1 LGRHLRLGVEVPD
14 PDLNFLLVPLG
25 YVLGS
30 LPFGY
35 WLPRIFAGVDIR
47 TLGSGNTGATNVW
60 RTLGFKLGL
69 AVAVLDIGKGAAAAL
84 LGRWLG
90 NDLVAV
96 LAGCAAMA
104 GHWRPLFM
112 GFARGGKI
120 VATTGGVGL
129 AVAPFATLS
138 AGGVW
143 IAVFLVTRY
152 ASLASII
159 SAITLP
165 MFALLFD
172 ASWPVVA
179 FTAGAALAIIV
190 LHRGNIARLVHG
202 QESKMRLRR
211 SPGPTPRR
219 AASP

>member
-1 LGRHLRLGVEVPD
+1 MLD
-14 PDLNFLLVPLG
+14 WALVPLG
-25 YVLGS
+25 YVIGS
-30 LPFGY
+30 MPWGY

-69 AVAVLDIGKGAAAAL
+69 GVAILDIAKGAVAAL

-90 NDLVAV
+90 NDLIAV

-129 AVAPFATLS
+129 AVAPLATLG
-138 AGGVW
+138 AAVVW
-143 IAVFLVTRY
+143 LAVFFVTRY
-152 ASLASII
+152 ASLASMI
-159 SAITLP
+159 AAVTLP
-165 MFALLFD
+165 LFALLFD

-179 FTAGAALAIIV
+179 FTAGGALAIVV

-202 QESKMRLRR
+202 QESKMKLRR
-211 SPGPTPRR
+211 PAGPTPPR